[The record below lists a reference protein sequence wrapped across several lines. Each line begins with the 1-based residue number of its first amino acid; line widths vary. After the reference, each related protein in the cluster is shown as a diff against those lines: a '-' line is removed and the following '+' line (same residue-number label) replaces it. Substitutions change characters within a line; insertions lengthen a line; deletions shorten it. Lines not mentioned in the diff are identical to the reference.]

1 MTTPYVDPQTVHN
14 PTTGGSPPA
23 SWGDTVRDN
32 QQLFSTPPSVKAVRT
47 AVQSVAH
54 NTYTALAFTAVD
66 EWDTDSFHS
75 TTTNNTRITVPTGL
89 GGKYHII
96 GRATFAAGADS
107 TRLIQVRLNGA
118 TVIGLLQAT
127 AGVAAGAFAGS
138 VPIMYALAAG
148 DYIELICYQF
158 SGVALNIT
166 GSLSAHWVSL

>member
-14 PTTGGSPPA
+14 PTTGASPPA

-54 NTYTALAFTAVD
+54 NTYTALAFNAAD

-75 TTTNNTRITVPTGL
+75 TSTNNTRITVPSGL

-96 GRATFAAGADS
+96 GSATFAAGADS
-107 TRLIQVRLNGA
+107 TRLMQVRLNGA
-118 TVIGLLQAT
+118 TVIGFLQAT
-127 AGVAAGAFAGS
+127 NGVPAGAFGGS
-138 VPIMYALAAG
+138 VPIMYALSAG
-148 DYIELICYQF
+148 DYVELVCYQF
-158 SGVALNIT
+158 STVALNVT

>member
-14 PTTGGSPPA
+14 PTTGTSPPA

-47 AVQSVAH
+47 AVQSLAH
-54 NTYTALAFTAVD
+54 NTYTAIAFTAAD

-75 TTTNNTRITVPTGL
+75 TSTNNTRITVPSGL

-96 GRATFAAGADS
+96 GSATFAAGADS
-107 TRLIQVRLNGA
+107 TRLMQVRLNGA
-118 TVIGLLQAT
+118 TEIGVFQGIN
-127 AGVAAGAFAGS
+127 GVTGAFSTS
-138 VPIMYALAAG
+138 VPTMYALAAG
-148 DYIELICYQF
+148 DYIELVCYQF
-158 SGVALNIT
+158 STVALNIT

>member
-14 PTTGGSPPA
+14 PTTGTSPPA

-47 AVQSVAH
+47 AVQSLAH
-54 NTYTALAFTAVD
+54 NTLTALAFTAADV
-66 EWDTDSFHS
+66 WDTDAFHS

-96 GRATFAAGADS
+96 GSATFAAGAES
-107 TRLIQVRLNGA
+107 TRLMTIRLNGA
-118 TVIGLLQAT
+118 IEIARLQVTNGL
-127 AGVAAGAFAGS
+127 GGGAFAGS
-138 VPIMYALAAG
+138 LPIMYALSAG

-166 GSLSAHWVSL
+166 GGMSAHWVSL

>member
-54 NTYTALAFTAVD
+54 NTYTALAFNAAD

-75 TTTNNTRITVPTGL
+75 TSTNNTRITVPSGL

-96 GRATFAAGADS
+96 GSVAFAAGADQ
-107 TRLIQVRLNGA
+107 TRLMQIRLNGA
-118 TVIGLLQAT
+118 TVIGFLQAT
-127 AGVAAGAFAGS
+127 NGALTAFAAS
-138 VPIMYALAAG
+138 VPIMYQLAAG
-148 DYIELICYQF
+148 DYVELVCYQF
-158 SGVALNIT
+158 SGVALNVT